1 PVSLEEELRRV
12 IGVVEALASEIEVPL
27 SIDTSKAE
35 VARAALATGASFV
48 NDVTALRGD
57 SAMAGVVAEAG
68 VDVCLVHMKGEPRTM
83 QDDPRYDDVVR
94 EVRGFLEERLEVAVA
109 AGIPEDRVWLDPG
122 IGFGKTLEHNLELI
136 RRLDV
141 IAGIGRP
148 VVFGA

>member
-1 PVSLEEELRRV
+1 
-12 IGVVEALASEIEVPL
+12 
-27 SIDTSKAE
+27 
-35 VARAALATGASFV
+35 
-48 NDVTALRGD
+48 
-57 SAMAGVVAEAG
+57 MAGVVAEAG

-94 EVRGFLEERLEVAVA
+94 DVRGFLEERLEVAVA

-141 IAGIGRP
+141 IAGIRRP
-148 VVFGA
+148 YWPLLILALASSALAMAAYGAVWPSTIRALGSEPPRGLLACFFAGQLAKAITDYLTSAYGAR